1 MPDASKA
8 HVLRL
13 VDADYAPAYVVAGS
27 RAGLVVIVDHVDRR
41 GFAVAGTMSP
51 IVNDAIAVIHQNGKI
66 HVVASNAGVAGHG
79 VGYQV
84 VVKTQFVAAQT
95 GAVTV
100 GALFVDGVMQ
110 GLAHHAP
117 LYRDVVAVV
126 PVVDALVAGPAKRA
140 MVYDDVAALAYF
152 EGIDFG
158 ARQTRFN
165 TGPNSESTD
174 NNVVGVGNVQ
184 RPAF

>member
-1 MPDASKA
+1 
-8 HVLRL
+8 VLRL
-13 VDADYAPAYVVAGS
+13 VDADYATAYVVAGS

-51 IVNDAIAVIHQNGKI
+51 IVNDAIPVIHQNGKI
-66 HVVASNAGVAGHG
+66 HVVASDAGIAGHG

-100 GALFVDGVMQ
+100 GALFVDGVVQ
-110 GLAHHAP
+110 GFAHHAP
-117 LYRDVVAVV
+117 LYRDIVTVV

-152 EGIDFG
+152 QGIDFG
-158 ARQTRFN
+158 AQQTRFN
-165 TGPNSESTD
+165 TGPHPQTTD
-174 NNVVGVGNVQ
+174 DNVVGVGNVQ
-184 RPAF
+184 RPVF